1 MTTATASTR
10 YQSSDLTCRLLPG
23 EMSQVQPKSSLLQI
37 LCEAGAQGDTF
48 TLKEVMHYLGQYIM
62 LKQLYDKQ
70 RQHMVHCEEDPLGE
84 LLEVKSFS
92 VKNPSPIY
100 KMLRNNLIVLNCT
113 GAAKTLS
120 VAKDSNLEATK
131 EEPGQRGTGQC
142 EETPGSETASGSHKP
157 PTVHRRHRE
166 PDQDSEDGQPYK
178 RKKLN
183 VLLEDWDLSGLPW
196 WFLGNLRSN
205 YSHKGNG
212 STDIHSNQDED
223 TAIVSDTT
231 DDLWFLNEGESER
244 VSIEMKEAALESDRG
259 SEREEGGEKEMLEC
273 SLFEKEPEED
283 SQCQSDDTDTEVSIQ
298 DAWQCTECRKY
309 NSPLQRYCI
318 RCWALRKDWYKDCQ
332 RLVHAISLPDIPAS
346 AVGQEAEQDDGID
359 IPDCRRTV
367 SDPIILPSHLSD
379 RPGPPSKALTLTTA
393 SLTPSGV
400 SEGLESSQGDSLD
413 LLDLGQGMN
422 VRSEAILEPCS
433 LCHVRPRNGNI
444 IHGRTA
450 HLITCFSCARK
461 LHKFRSPCPGCGLII
476 QRVIKIFVA

>member
-1 MTTATASTR
+1 MTTATTSTQ
-10 YQSSDLTCRLLPG
+10 YPASDLTCRLLPG
-23 EMSQVQPKSSLLQI
+23 EMSQVQPKPPLLQI
-37 LCEAGAQGDTF
+37 LCEAGAQEDTF

-120 VAKDSNLEATK
+120 VAKDSNHEATK
-131 EEPGQRGTGQC
+131 EDPGQRGTGLC
-142 EETPGSETASGSHKP
+142 EETPGLEAASGSHKP

-166 PDQDSEDGQPYK
+166 PDQDSEDGQPSK
-178 RKKLN
+178 RKKLD

-196 WFLGNLRSN
+196 WFLGNLRN
-205 YSHKGNG
+205 
-212 STDIHSNQDED
+212 
-223 TAIVSDTT
+223 TT
-231 DDLWFLNEGESER
+231 DDLWFLNEGENER

-273 SLFEKEPEED
+273 SLFEKEPEEN
-283 SQCQSDDTDTEVSIQ
+283 SPCQSDDTDTEVSIQ

-318 RCWALRKDWYKDCQ
+318 RCWALRKDWYKDCP
-332 RLVHAISLPDIPAS
+332 RLVHSISVPDIPAS
-346 AVGQEAEQDDGID
+346 VVGQEAEQDDGID

-367 SDPIILPSHLSD
+367 SDPVILPSHLSD
-379 RPGPPSKALTLTTA
+379 RPEPPSKALTLKA
-393 SLTPSGV
+393 ALLTPSCV

-422 VRSEAILEPCS
+422 EMSEAILEPCS

-461 LHKFRSPCPGCGLII
+461 LHKFRSPCPGCGQII
-476 QRVIKIFVA
+476 QRVIKTFVA